1 MTKDD
6 IKRRISVF
14 ILGLG
19 LSGFGVA
26 MTTQA
31 GLGTTP
37 ISSLP
42 YVLTFLMPLSLGML
56 TLLLNVFLVF
66 GQVLLLGRD
75 FRKIQYLQIAATGVF
90 GFFIDLGLFVLE
102 PFRTGNYLLQL
113 IMLFCGCAILGLG
126 ISCQLTADVMFIPGE
141 GFVKALSA
149 RLKKEF
155 GLIKISFDFS
165 LVACAALASWV
176 FISHLTGIREGTA
189 IAAFAVGL
197 FVKFF
202 LPRLRFIRMWFY
214 VRN

>member
-56 TLLLNVFLVF
+56 TLLLNIFLVF

-75 FRKIQYLQIAATGVF
+75 FRKIQYL
-90 GFFIDLGLFVLE
+90 
-102 PFRTGNYLLQL
+102 
-113 IMLFCGCAILGLG
+113 
-126 ISCQLTADVMFIPGE
+126 
-141 GFVKALSA
+141 
-149 RLKKEF
+149 
-155 GLIKISFDFS
+155 
-165 LVACAALASWV
+165 
-176 FISHLTGIREGTA
+176 
-189 IAAFAVGL
+189 
-197 FVKFF
+197 
-202 LPRLRFIRMWFY
+202 
-214 VRN
+214 

>member
-66 GQVLLLGRD
+66 GLSDFTFDQGGFAAFVMLSGIVVNAGIYMVNEMTGDRSGRD
-75 FRKIQYLQIAATGVF
+75 GVRKYVRAFNHKIKPVMLTVISTV
-90 GFFIDLGLFVLE
+90 LGLI
-102 PFRTGNYLLQL
+102 PF
-113 IMLFCGCAILGLG
+113 LFDGP
-126 ISCQLTADVMFIPGE
+126 DE
-141 GFVKALSA
+141 
-149 RLKKEF
+149 
-155 GLIKISFDFS
+155 
-165 LVACAALASWV
+165 V
-176 FISHLTGIREGTA
+176 FWF
-189 IAAFAVGL
+189 AFAVGTMGGML
-197 FVKFF
+197 FSVIALVVYFPVFSIRYSRPRRKVR
-202 LPRLRFIRMWFY
+202 RLRIAFRK
-214 VRN
+214 R

>member
-1 MTKDD
+1 M
-6 IKRRISVF
+6 
-14 ILGLG
+14 
-19 LSGFGVA
+19 
-26 MTTQA
+26 
-31 GLGTTP
+31 
-37 ISSLP
+37 
-42 YVLTFLMPLSLGML
+42 
-56 TLLLNVFLVF
+56 
-66 GQVLLLGRD
+66 
-75 FRKIQYLQIAATGVF
+75 
-90 GFFIDLGLFVLE
+90 FVLE

-202 LPRLRFIRMWFY
+202 LPRLRFLRMWFY

>member
-75 FRKIQYLQIAATGVF
+75 FRKIQYLQIATTGVF
-90 GFFIDLGLFVLE
+90 GFFIDLGMFVLE

-165 LVACAALASWV
+165 LVAWV

-202 LPRLRFIRMWFY
+202 LPRLRFLRMWFY

>member
-90 GFFIDLGLFVLE
+90 GFFIDLGMFVLE

-126 ISCQLTADVMFIPGE
+126 ISCQLTADVMFIAHQDQ
-141 GFVKALSA
+141 FRFFSC
-149 RLKKEF
+149 RLCRTRF
-155 GLIKISFDFS
+155 LGVHFP
-165 LVACAALASWV
+165 
-176 FISHLTGIREGTA
+176 SHGHTGRHSNCGIRRRVVCE
-189 IAAFAVGL
+189 I
-197 FVKFF
+197 
-202 LPRLRFIRMWFY
+202 LPPAPPLPQNVVLRKKLIPHLLRHLLHKIIFH
-214 VRN
+214 